1 MPHYYFVAARRVEI
15 PLAKD
20 FSLMTRS
27 YDELLTRAREGLVQE
42 AKKSGALRL
51 ELPEPDVIWVG
62 NKTIF
67 RNYSEFPK
75 LLRREPGRVLM
86 YLAKELATAASL
98 DGERAIFIGRKDR
111 DSFSQLLQ
119 RYMKDGVLCPVCG
132 SPDTHLDKEKRMWFM
147 VCEACG
153 ARSVAKVA

>member
-1 MPHYYFVAARRVEI
+1 
-15 PLAKD
+15 
-20 FSLMTRS
+20 MTHS
-27 YDELLTRAREGLVQE
+27 YEELLSRARSSVAKE
-42 AKKSGALRL
+42 AKKSGTLRL

-67 RNYSEFPK
+67 RNFAEFPK

-98 DGERAIFIGRKDR
+98 DGERAIFIGRKDKE
-111 DSFSQLLQ
+111 SFSQLLQ

-132 SPDTHLDKEKRMWFM
+132 SPDTHLEKEKRLWFM

-153 ARSVAKVA
+153 ARSVAKVV

>member
-1 MPHYYFVAARRVEI
+1 LRKMA
-15 PLAKD
+15 
-20 FSLMTRS
+20 RS
-27 YDELLTRAREGLVQE
+27 YEELLSRARAGLDKD
-42 AKKSGALRL
+42 AKQSAGLRL

-75 LLRREPGRVLM
+75 LLRREPNRVLM

-98 DGERAIFIGRKDR
+98 DGERAIFIGRKDK

-132 SPDTHLDKEKRMWFM
+132 SPDTHLEKEKRMWFM
-147 VCEACG
+147 ICEACG
-153 ARSVAKVA
+153 ARSVARVA

>member
-1 MPHYYFVAARRVEI
+1 MA
-15 PLAKD
+15 
-20 FSLMTRS
+20 RS
-27 YDELLTRAREGLVQE
+27 YDELLTRAREGLAQD
-42 AKKSGALRL
+42 AKTSGALRL